1 MPADYIDMPAHIA
14 TRVAV
19 AAEAMLRARTSGCSG
34 CVFRAEGD
42 LGKALREA
50 REAERVTVEKV
61 RERMIY
67 EYRYTEEELADP
79 KRQAGMIARRALHY
93 GGIALRAAGYTVG
106 E

>member
-19 AAEAMLRARTSGCSG
+19 AADLVCRTGREDDYIELVEA
-34 CVFRAEGD
+34 
-42 LGKALREA
+42 LGEA

-61 RERMIY
+61 MDAIIDEEMI
-67 EYRYTEEELADP
+67 R
-79 KRQAGMIARRALHY
+79 
-93 GGIALRAAGYTVG
+93 GGGPSECAKAALRAAGYTVS